1 MPAYNILCCSWARG
15 HGLAQM
21 IVAEAEAAKSQGFA
35 MINLDV
41 RATQERAIQS
51 FEARGFSKYATNSFY
66 AKVDDAL
73 LPGLYYHKEL

>member
-1 MPAYNILCCSWARG
+1 MGG

-21 IVAEAEAAKSQGFA
+21 IVAEAEALAKSKGFA

-51 FEARGFSKYATNSFY
+51 FEARGFRKYATNPFY
-66 AKVDDAL
+66 AKVENDYVL
-73 LPGLYYHKEL
+73 GFYYHKEL